1 MDDQQPHE
9 IDEAIVHSKEHVMN
23 DYERSSRDRRWNRHR
38 ESVLYAIAFVG
49 LVLFGLLWHGALSLI
64 LSPLWMLIVVWIV
77 PSSVARLV
85 EYRR

>member
-1 MDDQQPHE
+1 MDDQQPRE
-9 IDEAIVHSKEHVMN
+9 IDEAVVLSGGRAMN
-23 DYERSSRDRRWNRHR
+23 DYERRSRDHRWNRHR